1 MPKTVPTRSL
11 PLVAAALLGLSL
23 VVAPATAQTVTQRG
37 IQSGNN
43 TRNQNQN
50 PPPMQRQPVNVPAV
64 DTAALDQAKKDD
76 AAAKADEKKALA
88 AVSAAHGKLMKGFDG
103 KPEVVE
109 ANKKIAAAKEA
120 YAAASAPLLKA
131 LEATPEYKAKQQAV
145 VTADQDVTTFRAD
158 PNATP
163 QQRMDAAKKALEA
176 RNAVSQARTDA
187 VAGNAEVSKA
197 KSDLD
202 GATAALNNC
211 GQSSRTRSPATPTSS
226 PPSRRST
233 RPRPGRRTPTA
244 SSPRHR
250 RTCRARSR
258 RARPRSPSSASS
270 TAKRPSRPASRSRT
284 RRSAPRRGHGNR
296 PLRQRSL
303 STAGRTRGLRTRA
316 GHPQ

>member
-202 GATAALNNC
+202 GATAALNKLRTEFENSIASDPDLVAAKQALDEAKARTKDAD
-211 GQSSRTRSPATPTSS
+211 GKLAAAQKDVQSQKQARETALAEQRKLDREAAQQA
-226 PPSRRST
+226 RQQKQNAQKRST
-233 RPRPGRRTPTA
+233 A
-244 SSPRHR
+244 
-250 RTCRARSR
+250 RAR
-258 RARPRSPSSASS
+258 
-270 TAKRPSRPASRSRT
+270 
-284 RRSAPRRGHGNR
+284 
-296 PLRQRSL
+296 
-303 STAGRTRGLRTRA
+303 
-316 GHPQ
+316 